1 MANQVPEPG
10 HPASLVAQAV
20 ERMAAAMLAEGLPP
34 LAILGLYG
42 LVQSVRQ
49 GFQPSEYVV
58 FLIGAVT
65 FEVPVDTRREALQVA
80 DIAMYAVKHAG
91 KDGIRH
97 AVWDGEPVASAGNSV
112 PS

>member
-65 FEVPVDTRREALQVA
+65 FEAPVDTSREAL
-80 DIAMYAVKHAG
+80 
-91 KDGIRH
+91 
-97 AVWDGEPVASAGNSV
+97 
-112 PS
+112 